1 MNHQILPHDPEAER
15 GLLCSFL
22 LAPREVGNL
31 CAERRLAPEAFHLP
45 AHAIIFRHL
54 LALWT
59 ESAGIDTITVTDRLR
74 AAGELLQVGG
84 AANVSGIGMMH
95 PSPVLA
101 GDYLEIV
108 QSKAV
113 MREIHATCCR
123 FSALAL
129 SGEDSAADT
138 LLAAQNS
145 LAGICAQPRAQS
157 KPFRTLLL
165 ETVDSIERGDDATA
179 DILSG
184 IDTLDAIVRM
194 RRGNVIVIS
203 GEAKSGKTALAGSIL
218 AHASVHQ
225 DKRCAVFSLEMS
237 DVEMV
242 KRAISCVGRVN
253 LSLVTRPP
261 SGFDM
266 QAIERG
272 VNALKDTDLEIVAD
286 TFDLGGIVARCRQL
300 HAKRPLDLIVL
311 DYIQLVEFSTGRKGE
326 TRQEIVAQ
334 ISRTC
339 KRVAGELQCV
349 VIALSQLNEE
359 GKLRESRAI
368 GQDANAVLAVEND
381 DEGGKKIRVVAQRSG
396 ASNVTASVRWI
407 PQFTRFENP

>member
-1 MNHQILPHDPEAER
+1 MMLLPHDADAER

-31 CAERRLAPEAFHLP
+31 CAERRMIPETFHLP
-45 AHAIIFRHL
+45 AHTVIFRHL

-59 ESAGIDTITVTDRLR
+59 EAAGIDFVTLTNRIR
-74 AAGELLQVGG
+74 SAGELEQAGG
-84 AANVSGIGMMH
+84 APYVTDLFCFLPTAY
-95 PSPVLA
+95 LA
-101 GDYLEIV
+101 AEYLEIV
-108 QSKAV
+108 QGKAV
-113 MREIHATCCR
+113 MRAIHAACCR

-138 LLAAQNS
+138 LLSAQNA
-145 LAGICAQPRAQS
+145 LATILGPQKPAS

-165 ETVDSIERGDDATA
+165 ETVDSIERGDDTTA
-179 DILSG
+179 DVLSG
-184 IDTLDAIVRM
+184 IDTLDALVRM

-218 AHASVHQ
+218 AHAAVHQ
-225 DKRCAVFSLEMS
+225 EKRCAIFSLEMS

-242 KRAISCVGRVN
+242 KRAVSCVGRVN
-253 LSLVTRPP
+253 LAMVGRPP
-261 SGFDM
+261 SQFDM

-272 VNALKDTDLEIVAD
+272 VNALKDTDLEVVSD

-339 KRVAGELQCV
+339 KRVAGELNCV

-368 GQDANAVLAVEND
+368 GQDANAVLAVENTD
-381 DEGGKKIRVVAQRSG
+381 DGKQIRVVAQRSG
-396 ASNVTASVRWI
+396 ASNVTADVRWI